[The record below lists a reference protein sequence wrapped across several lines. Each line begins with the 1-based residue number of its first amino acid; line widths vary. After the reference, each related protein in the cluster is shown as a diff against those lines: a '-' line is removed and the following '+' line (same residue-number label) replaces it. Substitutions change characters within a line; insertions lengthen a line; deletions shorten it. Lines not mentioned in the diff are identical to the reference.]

1 MEERDTIL
9 IVDDMEIN
17 RAILRG
23 VFEKDHNLLEAA
35 SGDQA
40 LLLAGQYRARIA
52 AVLLDLVMPGMDGF
66 AALAQLRSRG
76 FLNEMPVVVITADS
90 SVESEMRAFDLG
102 ASDLVSKPFAPYV
115 VRRRVQNLLELYRH
129 KNHQQQ
135 LIDQQ
140 AAQLRVANEA
150 TVDALSSIIEY
161 RSAETGRH
169 VPVL

>member
-66 AALAQLRSRG
+66 AALAQLRS
-76 FLNEMPVVVITADS
+76 LS
-90 SVESEMRAFDLG
+90 
-102 ASDLVSKPFAPYV
+102 
-115 VRRRVQNLLELYRH
+115 
-129 KNHQQQ
+129 
-135 LIDQQ
+135 LIH
-140 AAQLRVANEA
+140 
-150 TVDALSSIIEY
+150 I
-161 RSAETGRH
+161 
-169 VPVL
+169 